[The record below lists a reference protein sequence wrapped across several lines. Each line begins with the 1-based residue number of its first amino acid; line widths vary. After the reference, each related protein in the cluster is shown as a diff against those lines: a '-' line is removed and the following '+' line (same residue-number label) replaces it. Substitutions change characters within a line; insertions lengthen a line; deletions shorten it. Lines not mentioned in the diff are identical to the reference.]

1 MSGPSRC
8 ADGRGMPVGPGANGS
23 AGSVDLFVLFVCL
36 FFVVDV
42 GSRAEDRLH
51 EVDAQRG
58 AGSGAREELAAGL
71 LRDQAA
77 DVREDDHLDRRAGPA
92 TSDVAGNHGPG
103 RWKPPQQEREDQDH
117 AGRGPERKR
126 WPIPMEA
133 SGLTVD
139 LDPIDARRMR
149 SGPWLRLSPP
159 AGRLVLIDVP
169 GATGPEKPP
178 E

>member
-58 AGSGAREELAAGL
+58 AGSGAREELAAG
-71 LRDQAA
+71 
-77 DVREDDHLDRRAGPA
+77 V
-92 TSDVAGNHGPG
+92 V
-103 RWKPPQQEREDQDH
+103 PPQSARASADANP
-117 AGRGPERKR
+117 AGSLPPPSSRRT
-126 WPIPMEA
+126 
-133 SGLTVD
+133 SGLH
-139 LDPIDARRMR
+139 AA
-149 SGPWLRLSPP
+149 P
-159 AGRLVLIDVP
+159 ACPRP
-169 GATGPEKPP
+169 
-178 E
+178 